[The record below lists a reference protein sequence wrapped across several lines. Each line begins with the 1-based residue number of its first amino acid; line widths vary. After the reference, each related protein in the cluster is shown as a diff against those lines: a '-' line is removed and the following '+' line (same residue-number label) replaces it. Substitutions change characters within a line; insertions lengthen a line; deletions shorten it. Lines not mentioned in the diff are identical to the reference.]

1 MDPHTLTVVT
11 LVAALI
17 AQALAAGL
25 CAEMFARPV
34 QPAGERGIWLA
45 LAIGALLAALHHGYT
60 LELAVRT
67 GIFDLRQATL
77 AALSAMLIATAV
89 WGFRRRSP

>member
-1 MDPHTLTVVT
+1 MDPYLLTLGA

-25 CAEMFARPV
+25 CAEMVARPV

-45 LAIGALLAALHHGYT
+45 LAVAALLAALHHGYT

-67 GIFDLRQATL
+67 GLFDLRQATL
-77 AALSAMLIATAV
+77 AALSAVLVATAV